1 MAYSYSKLFGI
12 PTTGLRLFTVYGPFG
27 RPDMAYF
34 SFTKNINDNKEIE
47 LYNNGDMFRDYTYI
61 DDVVEC
67 IIRLLNKKP
76 DNDEDN
82 APYKV
87 YNIGNGRPES
97 LEDMVEAIETFL
109 EKKARKK
116 LVPMQKGDVFLTYSN
131 NEELRKA
138 IDYVPQTTLQEGIC
152 KFILWYKKYYEE

>member
-1 MAYSYSKLFGI
+1 
-12 PTTGLRLFTVYGPFG
+12 
-27 RPDMAYF
+27 
-34 SFTKNINDNKEIE
+34 
-47 LYNNGDMFRDYTYI
+47 MFRDYTYI